1 LDLDDCDLGLGSN
14 HRGHHEVLLNP
25 LSREHWGG
33 VDGVGFELSYDAP
46 LGYASDWSF
55 GQTGWSLVPSLP
67 TSFDDYQQV
76 TSHHDLGKQPHGD
89 LPSGDDWFLPWSSSP
104 LSPTFAGERTP
115 WRRWL
120 DPSSTLIAFRYG
132 PPMRSTG
139 TPKRQQTR
147 LEIPHIQLRQLSSRH
162 LPHHCGPQP
171 EPARSRSKELSH
183 TLGV

>member
-1 LDLDDCDLGLGSN
+1 LDLDACDLGLGSN

-104 LSPTFAGERTP
+104 FVADICRRKDALEKVAGPQFDFDSFPVRAADEINWNTEEAADTIGNSSHPTASTIQSAP
-115 WRRWL
+115 A
-120 DPSSTLIAFRYG
+120 SSL
-132 PPMRSTG
+132 RSTAG
-139 TPKRQQTR
+139 ASQ
-147 LEIPHIQLRQLSSRH
+147 E
-162 LPHHCGPQP
+162 
-171 EPARSRSKELSH
+171 SK
-183 TLGV
+183 